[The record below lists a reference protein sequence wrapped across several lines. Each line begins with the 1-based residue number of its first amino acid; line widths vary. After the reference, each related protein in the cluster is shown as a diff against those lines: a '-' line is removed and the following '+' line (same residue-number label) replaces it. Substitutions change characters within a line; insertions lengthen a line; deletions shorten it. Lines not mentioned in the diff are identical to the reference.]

1 MSTFFVHV
9 RTWECILSG
18 GLGKERNPV
27 KNVKDGW
34 VRRQKELKLQEFT
47 EGSLSQLLRA
57 CLLKLPIRLALESM
71 KKVEVFS
78 QKI

>member
-18 GLGKERNPV
+18 RLGKERNPV
-27 KNVKDGW
+27 KNVRDRG
-34 VRRQKELKLQEFT
+34 VRGQKELKPQAFT
-47 EGSLSQLLRA
+47 EGSLSQLLKT

-71 KKVEVFS
+71 KKAEIFS
-78 QKI
+78 PQI